1 MNMRLSGLQSRVA
14 RVVYIK
20 VRVPVCTQ
28 WSGYTL
34 TLIPDLG
41 TQLRVPAALTL
52 WQITQYPLNRSSLLY
67 ALAENF
73 FD

>member
-28 WSGYTL
+28 WSGDTL

-41 TQLRVPAALTL
+41 TQLRVLAALIL
-52 WQITQYPLNRSSLLY
+52 WQITLYLLNRSALLY
-67 ALAENF
+67 ASAEIF
-73 FD
+73 FN